1 MDTWT
6 ALFWLGF
13 FILLLAHIQLL
24 RQHMQ
29 TATRQHAFVA
39 LTGLVF
45 MFVGSKI
52 GREFL
57 GIK

>member
-1 MDTWT
+1 MDFYTT
-6 ALFWLGF
+6 LFWFGV
-13 FILLLAHIQLL
+13 FILLAAHIKLL
-24 RQHMQ
+24 RYHTR

-39 LTGLVF
+39 LTGLAF
-45 MFVGSKI
+45 MFIGSKI

>member
-13 FILLLAHIQLL
+13 FILLLAHLQLL

-57 GIK
+57 GIV

>member
-13 FILLLAHIQLL
+13 FILLLAHIKLL
-24 RQHMQ
+24 RQ

-57 GIK
+57 GIV

>member
-1 MDTWT
+1 MDVYTLLFWAGFLSLIIIHMREKHRV
-6 ALFWLGF
+6 ALFAV
-13 FILLLAHIQLL
+13 LA
-24 RQHMQ
+24 
-29 TATRQHAFVA
+29 
-39 LTGLVF
+39 